1 MFDEEFVNRKKKQRQ
16 WGGGGNGRCGVANF
30 PSRCS
35 ENSAINFRLVDQ
47 ISARQINE

>member
-1 MFDEEFVNRKKKQRQ
+1 MFDEEFVNRKKTTPV
-16 WGGGGNGRCGVANF
+16 GGGGNGRCGVANF